1 MYTLYGVFFN
11 NNNNNLPAAQTSS
24 LSSSLALTEAT
35 EPISPADQIPAPQ
48 VAQAVSAA
56 RGSLVDDAAQPP
68 PPLFSS
74 QVARISLNREIAR
87 ARLLSRGPRCCKCG
101 PSGTC
106 SRCSCAR
113 ADPPRPCS
121 DCRAESCRQNIAR
134 PPSLSAI
141 PVVPCDLSVSSGP
154 VIFLL
159 CQLYSLQTVGVSP
172 QFAMSL
178 RTQEMPGLLFS
189 LQP

>member
-1 MYTLYGVFFN
+1 MQRHHN
-11 NNNNNLPAAQTSS
+11 NNNNNMADDSGSTSDLPAAQTPS

-35 EPISPADQIPAPQ
+35 EPISLADQIPAPQ
-48 VAQAVSAA
+48 VVVSTQVASAA
-56 RGSLVDDAAQPP
+56 RGSVDDAAQPP
-68 PPLFSS
+68 PPLSSS

-121 DCRAESCRQNIAR
+121 DCRAGSCQNIAR
-134 PPSLSAI
+134 PPLSPAI
-141 PVVPCDLSVSSGP
+141 PAVPCDLSVSSAGNLP
-154 VIFLL
+154 TL
-159 CQLYSLQTVGVSP
+159 STVLSTDSRRVP
-172 QFAMSL
+172 TV
-178 RTQEMPGLLFS
+178 RPC
-189 LQP
+189 P